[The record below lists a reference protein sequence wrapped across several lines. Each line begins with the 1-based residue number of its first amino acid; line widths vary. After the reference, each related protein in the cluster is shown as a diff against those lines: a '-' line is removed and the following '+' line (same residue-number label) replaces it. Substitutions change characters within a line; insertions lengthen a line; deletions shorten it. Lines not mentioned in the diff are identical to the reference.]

1 MSTILFRNGR
11 VHTPADPE
19 ATALAVTDGVVSW
32 VGGEH
37 AVSVVTDPDAVVDLD
52 GALVIP
58 GFVDAHVHTT
68 DAGLALTGLDLSAVP
83 SLPAALDAIAAH
95 AAAHPG
101 GIVWGHGWDETR
113 WPENR
118 PPTRAELDRAVG
130 GDRAAYITRIDVHS
144 ALVSSALAAAV
155 PDGPGLDGW
164 SDQAPVRRAAHAAV
178 RAFARQSMTAGQ
190 RAGAQAAFLRHC
202 AAQGIVEVHECAAGD
217 AAGRADLAALLNL
230 AGPGIDEDAGRV
242 AVRGYL
248 AALVEDPDQ
257 ARAELAGTGAA
268 ALGGDLVVDGALGSR
283 TAALSVPYVDDP
295 GNTGSR
301 YLTTDQITDHLVAC
315 TRAGIQAGFHA
326 IGDDAVSAVA
336 ESFRRAAQRLDTDPA
351 PRGSAPAPGTVRLA
365 AVAHRV
371 EHAEMPDAEA
381 IDTFFRC
388 GVIASMQ
395 PLFDA
400 LWGGRDGMYARRLG
414 TGRAAGLNPFAA
426 VAKAGVGLAF
436 GSDAPVTPARPWLA
450 VRAAVD
456 HHTAGSGLSPR
467 AAFTA
472 HTRGG
477 HRAAGRLDRAV
488 GTLVPGATASLAVVR
503 AGELVRPQA
512 DTSVQRWSTDPRSRI
527 PLLPD
532 LGPGFVEPTTLLTM
546 VAGRV
551 AFDRGLLGG

>member
-37 AVSVVTDPDAVVDLD
+37 AVSVVTDPDRVVDLD

-68 DAGLALTGLDLSAVP
+68 DAGLALSGLDLTDAP
-83 SLPAALDAIAAH
+83 SLSAALDAVAAH
-95 AAAHPG
+95 ARRHPSG
-101 GIVWGHGWDETR
+101 VLWGHGWDETR
-113 WPENR
+113 WPEGR
-118 PPTRAELDRAVG
+118 PPTRAEFDRAVG
-130 GDRAAYITRIDVHS
+130 PGRAAYVTRIDVHS
-144 ALVSSALAAAV
+144 ALISSPLAAAV

-164 SDQAPVRRAAHAAV
+164 SDDAPVRRAAHAAV
-178 RAFARQSMTAGQ
+178 RAYARTALPSEQ
-190 RAGAQAAFLRHC
+190 RAAAQTAFLRHC

-217 AAGRADLAALLNL
+217 AAGRADLTTLLSL
-230 AGPGIDEDAGRV
+230 AGQSGV

-248 AALVEDPDQ
+248 AAPITDPTQ
-257 ARAELAGTGAA
+257 APALLADTGAA

-283 TAALSVPYVDDP
+283 TAALSAPYADDP
-295 GNTGSR
+295 GTHGSR
-301 YLTTDQITDHLVAC
+301 YLTTEQITDHLVAC
-315 TRAGIQAGFHA
+315 TRAGVQAGFHA

-336 ESFRRAAQRLDTDPA
+336 EGLRQAADRLDRDA
-351 PRGSAPAPGTVRLA
+351 RGDGGPPGTVRLA
-365 AVAHRV
+365 ALAHRV
-371 EHAEMPDAEA
+371 EHAEMPDAAA

-388 GVIASMQ
+388 GVIASVQ

-400 LWGGRDGMYARRLG
+400 LWGGETGMYAQRLG
-414 TGRAAGLNPFAA
+414 TARSLGLNPLAA
-426 VAKAGVGLAF
+426 LAKAGVGLAF

-450 VRAAVD
+450 VRAAVA
-456 HHTAGSGLSPR
+456 HHTPGAGLSPR

-488 GTLVPGATASLAVVR
+488 GTLTPGATASLAVVR
-503 AGELVRPQA
+503 AGALVRPQT
-512 DTSVQRWSTDPRSRI
+512 DSSVQRWSTDPRSRI

-532 LGPGFVEPTTLLTM
+532 LGDGFVEPETVLTM

-551 AFDRGLLGG
+551 VHDRGLLGEADGQG